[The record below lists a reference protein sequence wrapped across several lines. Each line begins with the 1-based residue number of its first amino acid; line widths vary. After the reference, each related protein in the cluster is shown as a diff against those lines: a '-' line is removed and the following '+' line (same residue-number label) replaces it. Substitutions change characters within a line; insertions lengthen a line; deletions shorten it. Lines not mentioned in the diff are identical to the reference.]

1 MRLIVRSL
9 AAFGLLLATR
19 QDALAAC
26 DPSVLANARAQIAT
40 ECDCA
45 SASNHG
51 EYVSCVTHAT
61 NDAVKAGTL
70 SSDCVD
76 AIMNCASNSTCGKPG
91 FVTCCRTDAGGIT
104 SCSVVNKASN
114 CTAPQGGTA
123 QVGTQSSCCDACA
136 GGGTTTTTTTTTGG
150 ACSACTGGVP
160 GHISFTTTVGSG
172 ECGHLDADGTPNFFP
187 LACGGL
193 YFGGANVGVPLP
205 SKVPDQGSSITNA
218 ACASGTTL
226 TVSGASAAETAGGT
240 PPNNR

>member
-1 MRLIVRSL
+1 MRGTPPGTGTRVLRRTRLAPILPEIGDVALPSGKGVTPMRLIVRSL

-26 DPSVLANARAQIAT
+26 DPSVLANARAQIAM

-114 CTAPQGGTA
+114 CTAPQRGTA

-136 GGGTTTTTTTTTGG
+136 GGGTTTTTTT
-150 ACSACTGGVP
+150 S
-160 GHISFTTTVGSG
+160 TTTT
-172 ECGHLDADGTPNFFP
+172 TPT
-187 LACGGL
+187 A
-193 YFGGANVGVPLP
+193 
-205 SKVPDQGSSITNA
+205 
-218 ACASGTTL
+218 TT
-226 TVSGASAAETAGGT
+226 TTTTT
-240 PPNNR
+240 PTTTTTTTTTTEK

>member
-26 DPSVLANARAQIAT
+26 DPSVVAHARAPLAM

-45 SASNHG
+45 GASNHG
-51 EYVSCVTHAT
+51 EYVSFVTHAT

-91 FVTCCRTDAGGIT
+91 FVTCCRTDVGGIT

-136 GGGTTTTTTTTTGG
+136 GGGTTTTTTT
-150 ACSACTGGVP
+150 S
-160 GHISFTTTVGSG
+160 TTTT
-172 ECGHLDADGTPNFFP
+172 TPTATTTTTTTP
-187 LACGGL
+187 TTTTTTTTT
-193 YFGGANVGVPLP
+193 P
-205 SKVPDQGSSITNA
+205 
-218 ACASGTTL
+218 GTT
-226 TVSGASAAETAGGT
+226 TTTTTTPTTTTTTTTTTAT
-240 PPNNR
+240 

>member
-1 MRLIVRSL
+1 MRSVVRSL

-26 DPSVLANARAQIAT
+26 DPSVLANARAQIAM

-123 QVGTQSSCCDACA
+123 QVGTQSSCCDANACA
-136 GGGTTTTTTTTTGG
+136 GGGTTTTTTT
-150 ACSACTGGVP
+150 S
-160 GHISFTTTVGSG
+160 TTTT
-172 ECGHLDADGTPNFFP
+172 TPT
-187 LACGGL
+187 A
-193 YFGGANVGVPLP
+193 
-205 SKVPDQGSSITNA
+205 
-218 ACASGTTL
+218 TT
-226 TVSGASAAETAGGT
+226 TTTTTPTTTTTTTTTTATTTTTTTT
-240 PPNNR
+240 PTTATATP

>member
-26 DPSVLANARAQIAT
+26 DPSVLANARSQIAR
-40 ECDCA
+40 EFDWA
-45 SASNHG
+45 NAINYG

-104 SCSVVNKASN
+104 SCSVVNKASS

-123 QVGTQSSCCDACA
+123 QVGTQSSCCDGCG
-136 GGGTTTTTTTTTGG
+136 GGGTTTTTTT
-150 ACSACTGGVP
+150 S
-160 GHISFTTTVGSG
+160 TTTT
-172 ECGHLDADGTPNFFP
+172 TPTATTTTTTP
-187 LACGGL
+187 T
-193 YFGGANVGVPLP
+193 PTTTTTTTTP
-205 SKVPDQGSSITNA
+205 TTTTTTTTTP
-218 ACASGTTL
+218 GTT
-226 TVSGASAAETAGGT
+226 TTTTTT
-240 PPNNR
+240 PTTTTT